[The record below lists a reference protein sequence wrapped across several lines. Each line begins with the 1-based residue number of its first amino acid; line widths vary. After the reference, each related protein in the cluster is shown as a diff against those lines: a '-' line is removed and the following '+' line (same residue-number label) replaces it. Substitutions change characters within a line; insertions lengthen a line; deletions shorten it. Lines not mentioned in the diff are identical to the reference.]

1 MSSPRCFFK
10 APRNRKKKS
19 LSGIKHLIKIG
30 RWERW
35 EKRAFLEG
43 LRKYGQGK
51 WKKISDLIPT
61 RTPVQVKT
69 HAQQILRKIA
79 SGETTVFE
87 LLESDDSTVTSLTSE
102 ATDWTSVVPTK
113 TLHMTPDNKDVDAAN
128 ILADLHLVL
137 CLRC

>member
-1 MSSPRCFFK
+1 M
-10 APRNRKKKS
+10 
-19 LSGIKHLIKIG
+19 
-30 RWERW
+30 
-35 EKRAFLEG
+35 
-43 LRKYGQGK
+43 
-51 WKKISDLIPT
+51 
-61 RTPVQVKT
+61 KT

>member
-1 MSSPRCFFK
+1 MARGSGRRSVISSP
-10 APRNRKKKS
+10 
-19 LSGIKHLIKIG
+19 
-30 RWERW
+30 
-35 EKRAFLEG
+35 
-43 LRKYGQGK
+43 QGEFEVVAGTEDRTSNTTSNPS
-51 WKKISDLIPT
+51 ICSI